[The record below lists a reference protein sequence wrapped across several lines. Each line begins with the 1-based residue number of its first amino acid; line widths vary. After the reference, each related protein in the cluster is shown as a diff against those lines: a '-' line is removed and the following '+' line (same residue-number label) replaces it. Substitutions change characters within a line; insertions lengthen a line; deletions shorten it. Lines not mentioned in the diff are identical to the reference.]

1 MKYLREILLCVVLTA
16 ACSVATLHGGDSLS
30 LKIMTY
36 NLRFGEKA
44 SLEEL
49 AEAIRA
55 QRPDLVALQE
65 IDCRTRRP
73 GVERQHDKDFVT
85 ELGLRTGMF
94 PLYGK
99 TIPHA
104 GGWYGIGILTAGP
117 YISVQKLMLP
127 QASATE
133 EPRALLLATIE
144 AGGDTIVFASTHL
157 SLSAQSRRMQAE
169 FIAREIGS
177 LRFPALLGGDFNAGP
192 NAPEIE
198 TMTRTGKMLCDG
210 PEIRLDYLFGFP
222 AGKWRLES
230 TRVVPSEFSDHRA
243 VVSVV
248 TPVR

>member
-1 MKYLREILLCVVLTA
+1 
-16 ACSVATLHGGDSLS
+16 
-30 LKIMTY
+30 
-36 NLRFGEKA
+36 
-44 SLEEL
+44 
-49 AEAIRA
+49 
-55 QRPDLVALQE
+55 
-65 IDCRTRRP
+65 
-73 GVERQHDKDFVT
+73 
-85 ELGLRTGMF
+85 MF

-198 TMTRTGKMLCDG
+198 TMTRTGKMLCDRQPTFPADG

-230 TRVVPSEFSDHRA
+230 TRVGPSEFSDHRA